1 MLAADV
7 CAVFCLVSLRRGF
20 FMEYRTTLMQEKN
33 IISALKRI
41 SFEIIEQNG
50 GCERLIL
57 LGIRRRGVPLAH
69 RIAANIRDNEGVDIP
84 VGELDITFYRDDLE
98 PIQDDPIVSRSYI
111 DFNLTGMNVILVD
124 DVLYTGRTIR
134 AAMDAVMDIGR
145 PASIKA
151 AVLID
156 RGHRELPIKANYVG
170 KNVPTA
176 EREFISV
183 QLEEYD
189 GCNQVD
195 LFIK

>member
-1 MLAADV
+1 
-7 CAVFCLVSLRRGF
+7 
-20 FMEYRTTLMQEKN
+20 MEYRTTLMQEKN
-33 IISALKRI
+33 ITSALKRI

-50 GCERLIL
+50 GCEGLVL
-57 LGIRRRGVPLAH
+57 LGIRRRGVPLAR

-98 PIQDDPIVSRSYI
+98 PIQADPIVNRSYI
-111 DFNLTGMNVILVD
+111 DFNLTGMHVILVD

>member
-1 MLAADV
+1 
-7 CAVFCLVSLRRGF
+7 
-20 FMEYRTTLMQEKN
+20 MEYRTTLMQEKN
-33 IISALKRI
+33 ITSALKRI

-50 GCERLIL
+50 GSEGLVL
-57 LGIRRRGVPLAH
+57 LGIRRRGVPLAR

-98 PIQDDPIVSRSYI
+98 PIQADPIVNRSYI
-111 DFNLTGMNVILVD
+111 DFNLTGMHVILVD